1 VWLGPVPAAEAP
13 PAAVVEAA
21 ARSEAAATVE
31 GEAAEILTAQV
42 VVRSGEEWYRSSGN
56 PIFWWRMVR
65 SVSDEGEQRAW
76 SVAILPCLDGR
87 MPDFFFH

>member
-1 VWLGPVPAAEAP
+1 MWLGPVPGVEAP
-13 PAAVVEAA
+13 PAAVGEAA
-21 ARSEAAATVE
+21 ARSGAVVE
-31 GEAAEILTAQV
+31 GEAAESPTAQV

-56 PIFWWRMVR
+56 PIFWWQMVR